1 MMQGANVNKY
11 YNMVRMY
18 NILESDTND
27 IGSTIHFD
35 KRNFDCFGIRI
46 YHLLFMSCNLFEL
59 VAKEMAEET
68 VKDMVK
74 KKVEDK
80 GMGEAHARK
89 ETPNNMNVWKVVP
102 TIRQFS
108 SGEITFLPTG
118 YKFNPL
124 KALGEADI
132 NKRNLT
138 WWQDYNSVKHDLTQ
152 IHNATLRNLIH
163 ALCSAGLLVSHIVVI
178 GGVRATHKRSV
189 LFGGLYLPSL

>member
-1 MMQGANVNKY
+1 
-11 YNMVRMY
+11 MY

-80 GMGEAHARK
+80 GMGEARARK

-102 TIRQFS
+102 TICQFS

-178 GGVRATHKRSV
+178 GGVRTTYHRSV
-189 LFGGLYLPSL
+189 LFDGLFLPSL